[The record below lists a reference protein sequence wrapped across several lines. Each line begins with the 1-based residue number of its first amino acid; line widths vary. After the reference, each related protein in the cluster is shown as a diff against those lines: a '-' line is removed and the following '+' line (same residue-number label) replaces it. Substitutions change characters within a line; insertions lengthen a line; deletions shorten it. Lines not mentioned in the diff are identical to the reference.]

1 MVPSQVQRLAKS
13 KRQIENHVRRVM
25 RHQKKT
31 IKLGRTA
38 EHRKALLANQ
48 VCSLIQHQRIKT
60 TLAKA
65 KAVRPLAEKMVTLG
79 KKASIH
85 ARRTALATLRQKNAV
100 KKLFDDIAPRSVNR
114 NGGYTRVVKLG
125 QRKSDSASMAFIE
138 WVDAAQVI
146 EEKAAEEKKT
156 KRKEPEPKS
165 QQRAPE
171 REEPKPEEPKHKEPA
186 AKEEKAATKAAVE
199 EATPKKRRWL
209 GKKSA
214 D

>member
-1 MVPSQVQRLAKS
+1 
-13 KRQIENHVRRVM
+13 M
-25 RHQKKT
+25 RHQKKS

-65 KAVRPLAEKMVTLG
+65 KAVRPLAERMVTLG

-100 KKLFDDIAPRSVNR
+100 KKLFEDVAPRSAER
-114 NGGYTRVVKLG
+114 NGGYTRIVKLG
-125 QRKSDSASMAFIE
+125 RRKSDSAQMAFIE
-138 WVDAAQVI
+138 WVDMAEVV
-146 EEKAAEEKKT
+146 EEKPQEKKAKKKEAEPKPKPTRTEPEAIEAEAAEPTEQEDK
-156 KRKEPEPKS
+156 PAA
-165 QQRAPE
+165 APTPTPA
-171 REEPKPEEPKHKEPA
+171 EEPKP
-186 AKEEKAATKAAVE
+186 
-199 EATPKKRRWL
+199 KRRRWF

-214 D
+214 EEEK

>member
-1 MVPSQVQRLAKS
+1 
-13 KRQIENHVRRVM
+13 M

-48 VCSLIQHQRIKT
+48 VCSLIEHQRIKT

-65 KAVRPLAEKMVTLG
+65 KAVRPLAERMVTLG

-100 KKLFDDIAPRSVNR
+100 KKLFDDVAPRSAER
-114 NGGYTRVVKLG
+114 NGGYTRIVKLG
-125 QRKSDSASMAFIE
+125 RRKSDSAQMAFIE
-138 WVDAAQVI
+138 WVDMAEVV
-146 EEKAAEEKKT
+146 EEKPQEKKAKKKEAEPKPKPTRTEPEAIEAEAAEPTEQEDK
-156 KRKEPEPKS
+156 PAA
-165 QQRAPE
+165 APTPTPA
-171 REEPKPEEPKHKEPA
+171 EEPKP
-186 AKEEKAATKAAVE
+186 
-199 EATPKKRRWL
+199 KRRRWF

-214 D
+214 EEEK